1 MEEKFITI
9 VDIGSYRTAACTA
22 KIEGRNID
30 IAAYKEAPSDG
41 VRHGRVFNP
50 LRASTVV
57 KSLLTDIER
66 QLGIKISKVVT
77 GIPGYGINT
86 RSITLKNDRT
96 SPDDFITSDELNSMT
111 ELAYSRTE
119 DENER
124 VYCVIPQSYRIGDA
138 MEIPYDDAIGMSG
151 PSIEGKYRIFAG
163 NKAVFDSN
171 EKTFKA
177 IDIEIAGKYLYPM
190 ASAESTLLGQEKQ
203 NGVALVEFG
212 GNTANLVIY
221 YKNIIRYI
229 YTLPFGGKNIT
240 DDIANE
246 CKITAALAE
255 SIKRDFGSAMP
266 EKLSINAEKS
276 LQIKSRSQR
285 DIEIPIKYLSEII
298 EARCKE
304 IFDALLYKIEESGYA
319 DLLSS
324 GIVLTGGSANLLNIS
339 DYLKT
344 ASGYSVRRAMPVGK
358 FSYTGFPKLSDF
370 SSSAISGLLALA
382 WEDCIGFE
390 DSYNTAGTTVED
402 IRTVREPDTA
412 DNAGSNEE
420 TCENGETARNDSSEN
435 SGTTWIKG
443 LFGGMK
449 KDKVDKKKDKGD
461 KKKEDRKKD
470 NRFSGFSGI
479 LFEDDDNI

>member
-77 GIPGYGINT
+77 GIPVYGINT

-203 NGVALVEFG
+203 NGVALIEFG

-221 YKNIIRYI
+221 YKNIIRYM

-246 CKITAALAE
+246 CKITASLAE

-298 EARCKE
+298 EAR
-304 IFDALLYKIEESGYA
+304 
-319 DLLSS
+319 
-324 GIVLTGGSANLLNIS
+324 
-339 DYLKT
+339 
-344 ASGYSVRRAMPVGK
+344 
-358 FSYTGFPKLSDF
+358 
-370 SSSAISGLLALA
+370 
-382 WEDCIGFE
+382 
-390 DSYNTAGTTVED
+390 
-402 IRTVREPDTA
+402 
-412 DNAGSNEE
+412 
-420 TCENGETARNDSSEN
+420 
-435 SGTTWIKG
+435 
-443 LFGGMK
+443 
-449 KDKVDKKKDKGD
+449 
-461 KKKEDRKKD
+461 
-470 NRFSGFSGI
+470 
-479 LFEDDDNI
+479 